1 MQVVRK
7 DRRPSNVHSA
17 INALADRLSLPPQDL
32 SEWLRE
38 PHGVP
43 PEVLLSWIC
52 RHCSASGA
60 VTVKKRTSDRAQS
73 GAARG
78 RARTAR

>member
-43 PEVLLSWIC
+43 PEVLLSWI
-52 RHCSASGA
+52 
-60 VTVKKRTSDRAQS
+60 
-73 GAARG
+73 
-78 RARTAR
+78 

>member
-52 RHCSASGA
+52 RHCGASGA
-60 VTVKKRTSDRAQS
+60 VKKRTRDPAQ
-73 GAARG
+73 GGPARG
-78 RARTAR
+78 RARTER